1 MAKYV
6 VCVKPPGLNTWLAYL
21 ECQTMS
27 EAEEEATMLRERG
40 MMVPGGWGRQ
50 RMPAKVFVR

>member
-1 MAKYV
+1 MRYV

-21 ECQTMS
+21 ECESMT
-27 EAEEEATMLRERG
+27 EAEHEKAMLEEVG

-50 RMPAKVFVR
+50 KMPAKVFKR